1 MFWAHEPNRPVAS
14 PNSRSTPATP
24 SPAKCSRKRLK
35 GRRVACSWR
44 PCARSRPT
52 IAERCRRVVCRSV
65 APLPS
70 KADAR
75 ASPLLLPRARLRPP
89 LLCCRGRHGHGCH
102 CRRARFELPLLLA
115 QAAAKPL
122 LTAAG
127 QARTPARP
135 RLSIATSRPSPRT
148 LALVFGRR
156 CAALPAPLPAA
167 TAAMPL
173 LAPAG
178 QAKAIASHGRASR
191 PLFFSVLSGH
201 RRRPMQPRASPTP
214 QRPLSLACAV

>member
-89 LLCCRGRHGHGCH
+89 LLCCRPRLRPRRCLASAPWCAALLPH
-102 CRRARFELPLLLA
+102 CPRSRSARASELRVR
-115 QAAAKPL
+115 
-122 LTAAG
+122 TGAG
-127 QARTPARP
+127 QAPSSAHAPP
-135 RLSIATSRPSPRT
+135 RRSS
-148 LALVFGRR
+148 
-156 CAALPAPLPAA
+156 AASQRDMRICSVHRIAPLSP
-167 TAAMPL
+167 PR
-173 LAPAG
+173 
-178 QAKAIASHGRASR
+178 QRAD
-191 PLFFSVLSGH
+191 G
-201 RRRPMQPRASPTP
+201 PRA
-214 QRPLSLACAV
+214 A